1 MSAPAAG
8 SSNPAAVLPLLAL
21 AAFATGCGMRLLDPL
36 LPTVAA
42 DLRVSVAEATIVIA
56 AFTLPYGFCQ
66 ILLGPLGDR
75 LGKLRV
81 MVGGLLL
88 YGLAMA
94 ACALA
99 GSLGH
104 LVGLRAVTGALGG
117 AIVPLAMAW
126 IGDNVPYAERQ
137 ATLGRFLTG
146 MVMAQLLTGPLAG
159 IVGQAFGWRA
169 VFLLVGAQAALTA
182 LAIILTLRT
191 RLWRAE
197 PAGAGS
203 GFARYITLLQRP
215 AGRRLLGVA
224 FVNGSLL
231 WGGALPFVGSYLIQ
245 GYHLEQWQA
254 GLIVSGFGLG
264 AFCYT
269 RLARTLLLRFGE
281 AKVMFAGG
289 LMLAAG
295 IAGIGLA
302 PHWWVVAALQAM
314 LGLAF
319 FMFHGALQA
328 RSTELMPE
336 ARATSVSAFVMAL
349 FLGQALGAILFGA
362 LMARLGYG
370 GAFVAGGCAM
380 AALTVVT
387 RVVLAER

>member
-1 MSAPAAG
+1 MTAAAAAP
-8 SSNPAAVLPLLAL
+8 NPAAVLPLLAL

-36 LPTVAA
+36 LPVVAA
-42 DLRVSVAEATIVIA
+42 DLGVSVAEATVVIA

-81 MVGGLLL
+81 MVAGLLL
-88 YGLAMA
+88 YGIAMA
-94 ACALA
+94 GCALA
-99 GSLGH
+99 ASLGH

-159 IVGQAFGWRA
+159 IAGQAFGWRA

-182 LAIILTLRT
+182 LAIVATLRA

-197 PAGAGS
+197 PAGGGS
-203 GFARYITLLQRP
+203 GLARYIALLQRP

-224 FVNGSLL
+224 FVNGALL
-231 WGGALPFVGSYLIQ
+231 WGGALPFIGSFLIQ
-245 GYHLEQWQA
+245 GFHLEQWHA
-254 GLIVSGFGLG
+254 GLVVAGFGIG
-264 AFCYT
+264 SFVYT
-269 RLARTLLLRFGE
+269 RIARTLLLRFGE
-281 AKVMFAGG
+281 ARVMFAGG
-289 LMLAAG
+289 LLLAAG
-295 IAGIGLA
+295 IAAIGVA
-302 PHWWVVAALQAM
+302 PRWEMVAALQAM

-349 FLGQALGAILFGA
+349 FLGQAFGAILFGA
-362 LMARLGYG
+362 LMARVGYG

-380 AALTVVT
+380 AALAVT
-387 RVVLAER
+387 TRMVLAGR